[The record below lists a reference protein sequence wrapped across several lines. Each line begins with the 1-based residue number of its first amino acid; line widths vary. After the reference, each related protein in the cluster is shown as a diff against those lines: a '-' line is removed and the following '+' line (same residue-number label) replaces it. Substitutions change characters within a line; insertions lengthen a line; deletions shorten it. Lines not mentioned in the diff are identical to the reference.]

1 MIGQLSLLKYTK
13 DGKKIR
19 LNIINE
25 ASIKWKE
32 ITEQLAPKDANLV
45 GLLTGHHQKYEDRLR
60 TVLVENFL
68 NNKPD
73 NYTNDWDGLIELLE
87 DVYLNELA
95 DKVREAVPL
104 ALSK

>member
-19 LNIINE
+19 LNIIKE
-25 ASIKWKE
+25 ASIKWKD
-32 ITEQLAPKDANLV
+32 IAEQLAPNDANLV
-45 GLLTGHHQKYEDRLR
+45 GLLTGHHQMYEDRLR

>member
-1 MIGQLSLLKYTK
+1 MIGQLLLLKYTK
-13 DGKKIR
+13 DSKRIR
-19 LNIINE
+19 LNIIKE
-25 ASIKWKE
+25 ASQKWKE

-45 GLLTGHHQKYEDRLR
+45 GLLTEKHQRHEDRLR
-60 TVLVENFL
+60 TVLAEYFL

-73 NYTNDWDGLIELLE
+73 GYTNDWDGLIELLE